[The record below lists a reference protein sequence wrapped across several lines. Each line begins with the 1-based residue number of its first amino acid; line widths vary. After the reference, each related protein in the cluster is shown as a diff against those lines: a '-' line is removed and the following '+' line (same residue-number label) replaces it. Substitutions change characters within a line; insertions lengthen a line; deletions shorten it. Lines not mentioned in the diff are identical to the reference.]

1 MLINELREKSNTELL
16 KEIDTL
22 KEELFTLRFQAA
34 TGQLTNT
41 AQIKVVRKTIAR
53 IKTVLNERARN
64 EQQEVTG

>member
-1 MLINELREKSNTELL
+1 MLINELREKSNSELL
-16 KEIDTL
+16 KQIDTL
-22 KEELFTLRFQAA
+22 KDELFTLRFQAA

-53 IKTVLNERARN
+53 IKTVLTERAHN

>member
-22 KEELFTLRFQAA
+22 KQELFTLRFQAA
-34 TGQLTNT
+34 TGQLMNT

-53 IKTVLNERARN
+53 IKTVLNERART

>member
-41 AQIKVVRKTIAR
+41 AQIKVVRKTIAK

>member
-1 MLINELREKSNTELL
+1 MLINELREKSNSELL

-22 KEELFTLRFQAA
+22 KQELFTLRFQAA
-34 TGQLTNT
+34 TGQLMNT

-53 IKTVLNERARN
+53 IKTVLNERART

>member
-1 MLINELREKSNTELL
+1 MLITELREKSNSELL

-22 KEELFTLRFQAA
+22 KQELFTLRFQAA
-34 TGQLTNT
+34 TGQLMNT

-53 IKTVLNERARN
+53 IKTVLNERART